1 MKNALCRSL
10 WNPYRGS
17 GRSCNLVPGVP
28 LRGTPGYPLEPLR
41 RGRAGTGRLLFRRRV
56 LERKTLWAG
65 APPYVRFQIDRHA
78 VAARTEPRPPG
89 GMLPGGD
96 FGRGAGGAPPHPPCG
111 HLLSR
116 GWRRIRCRPARALC
130 RDNSKYRRRRF
141 EVPLEGTGESV
152 RGKLATHF
160 QQAGCDDSGRPGP
173 ALGEVVV
180 AGDVVGCGGV
190 EGRDERED
198 GAEVSQGVADA
209 KRGDGEALVANAS
222 RSVWGGLGGGGE
234 APEGTPGT
242 AGEDVVRE
250 AAAGVSGKLSRRTSW
265 PNITNGPIPRRDCR
279 SSCPD
284 GPHDPALGGS
294 RVPRE
299 RRVDHFMHN
308 HKTADGGI
316 PRH

>member
-130 RDNSKYRRRRF
+130 RDNSKYRRRQF
-141 EVPLEGTGESV
+141 EVPVEGTGESV

-160 QQAGCDDSGRPGP
+160 QQAGCDDSGRAGP

-180 AGDVVGCGGV
+180 GGDVVGCGGV

-234 APEGTPGT
+234 TPGGTPRLQAETLFERLQREYPGNSLDERHGPT
-242 AGEDVVRE
+242 SRMARSRAAIADPRVLMAHTTLPLAG
-250 AAAGVSGKLSRRTSW
+250 AASHASAG
-265 PNITNGPIPRRDCR
+265 
-279 SSCPD
+279 
-284 GPHDPALGGS
+284 
-294 RVPRE
+294 
-299 RRVDHFMHN
+299 
-308 HKTADGGI
+308 
-316 PRH
+316 